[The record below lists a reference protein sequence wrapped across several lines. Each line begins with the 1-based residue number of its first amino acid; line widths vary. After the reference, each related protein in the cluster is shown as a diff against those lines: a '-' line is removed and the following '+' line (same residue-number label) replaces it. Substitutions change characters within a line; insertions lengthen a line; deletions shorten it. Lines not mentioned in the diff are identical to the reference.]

1 MIVRLR
7 TPKFRLIHQCHLSRI
22 PVPCGYCASC
32 VHLKQVSYVQRVQM
46 EALNHD
52 LFYGT
57 LTYNPQSIPVK
68 EYDSIKFAY
77 PDISDWQKMIKMIRK
92 DYPDLSFKYMLVSE
106 YGSKK
111 HRPHYHFLLSL
122 PKTSNKLAEK
132 IGKAYDLFTIFL
144 RYWRRN
150 YGSTRVPIWKPLL
163 TYKRTSKHYN
173 FDLHYLDPTTS
184 VDGLDGV
191 SFYVTKYLLKHDP
204 WVLKFKAK
212 LFHTLEESEYK
223 DAWSHFRPRVL
234 LSKGFG
240 SPDDESVKAYIK
252 RCINLSLSSPN
263 IPLPMF
269 FSRQNGS
276 TYPLAQYYKRRFLTV
291 DDAYVFAQRRP
302 EFDVNNF
309 EQMVDIDKFDKEQI
323 KFNLV
328 KSFLHGNIQDFDLE
342 DMIELNDEIFDY
354 YETKRPSDGSEFDG
368 SYFETDFSD
377 LPPDNVYEAYLAD
390 SSLHRPNTFTWQYS
404 LFDD

>member
-1 MIVRLR
+1 
-7 TPKFRLIHQCHLSRI
+7 
-22 PVPCGYCASC
+22 
-32 VHLKQVSYVQRVQM
+32 M
-46 EALNHD
+46 EALNND

-57 LTYNPQSIPVK
+57 LTYNTESIPIK
-68 EYDSIKFAY
+68 EFDTIKFAY

-92 DYPDLSFKYMLVSE
+92 DYPKLSFKYMLVSE
-106 YGSKK
+106 YGSKR
-111 HRPHYHFLLSL
+111 HRPHFHFLLSF

-132 IGKAYDLFTIFL
+132 MGKAYDLFNIFL

-163 TYKRTSKHYN
+163 TYRRTRKHYN
-173 FDLHYLDPTTS
+173 YDLHYLDPTSS

-212 LFHTLEESEYK
+212 LYHTLEDSEYTE
-223 DAWSHFRPRVL
+223 AWSLFRPRIL

-240 SPDDESVKAYIK
+240 SPSDPKVKAYIES
-252 RCINLSLSSPN
+252 CIKLSLSSPD
-263 IPLPMF
+263 ISLPMF

-276 TYPLAQYYKRRFLTV
+276 TYPLAQYYKRRFLSV
-291 DDAYVFAQRRP
+291 DDAYIFAQRRP
-302 EFDVNNF
+302 EFDPNNF
-309 EQMVDIDKFDKEQI
+309 EQMVDMDKFDKEQL

-342 DMIELNDEIFDY
+342 DMIDLNDEILDY
-354 YETKRPSDGSEFDG
+354 YETKRPSDGSEFEGCD
-368 SYFETDFSD
+368 FETDFND
-377 LPPDNVYEAYLAD
+377 LPPDNVHETYLAD
-390 SSLHRPNTFTWQYS
+390 SSVHRPNTFTWQYS